1 MNKDAYYFPHF
12 CNARHDR
19 KIKRLRKEL
28 GIEGYAIY
36 FMLLEILREQV
47 DFSYPLSDVDLLSEE
62 IGTSEQKINVVI
74 GNYKLFEL
82 DKNQHF
88 YSPKLIEYLQPW
100 LNMKEQRKLAG
111 MKSAEARR
119 RKSEQLSLN
128 GSSTDV
134 STTVEQIKEKKDKES
149 KEKKKFYDTVFLS
162 NEEYEKLSTQFGQK
176 ETESKI
182 ERLDYYQTENEKHYK
197 DHYKTLLNWLKKD
210 KEKEASSPR
219 ISAVPKGVTLI

>member
-88 YSPKLIEYLQPW
+88 FSPKLIEYLQPW

-119 RKSEQLSLN
+119 KKMEERLLN

-134 STTVEQIKEKKDKES
+134 TTVAQQIKESKRKEN
-149 KEKKKFYDTVFLS
+149 KEKIKYCDTVFLTH
-162 NEEYEKLSTQFGQK
+162 EEYEKLSTQFGK
-176 ETESKI
+176 NVVDKKI
-182 ERLDYYQTENEKHYK
+182 ERLDYYQTEKKHYK
-197 DHYKTLLNWLKKD
+197 DHYKTLLNWLKAD
-210 KEKEASSPR
+210 KEKEDAQPR